1 MISVAP
7 RQTPVPIQY
16 VVPILQELEGFG
28 HQRLV
33 IFEQVGIKV
42 LSESVKS
49 DSLTLPALE
58 FTRLYTHALSLLE
71 AGARKSEEHRVLSKD
86 DLEMMCSLAISC
98 STLHSA
104 IDRVSAFCKV
114 AGGFMQLEV
123 VDAETAQLKLGDY
136 KGKNERSSL
145 ILTLAAMIFFH
156 QIFSWMIGRR
166 IPLSA
171 LSVALAEPMN
181 PVSMADVLEAPIAF
195 NQGINAI
202 IFDAEYLDMPVVRS
216 YADLKYVVDY
226 MPFDLWYSGHGRA
239 SFDGRIRIMLMSA
252 LNAGL
257 PMMSISQAS
266 QVLHMSSAT
275 LSRRLREEGT
285 SYSAIK
291 AGCQRE
297 FAEYLLRCT
306 DEPVE
311 HIAVR
316 VGFLDDRAFRRAF
329 RQWTG
334 QSPSEYRSIFY
345 GPSD

>member
-1 MISVAP
+1 
-7 RQTPVPIQY
+7 
-16 VVPILQELEGFG
+16 
-28 HQRLV
+28 
-33 IFEQVGIKV
+33 
-42 LSESVKS
+42 
-49 DSLTLPALE
+49 
-58 FTRLYTHALSLLE
+58 
-71 AGARKSEEHRVLSKD
+71 
-86 DLEMMCSLAISC
+86 
-98 STLHSA
+98 
-104 IDRVSAFCKV
+104 
-114 AGGFMQLEV
+114 MQLEV
-123 VDAETAQLKLGDY
+123 VGADKAQLKLGNH
-136 KGKNERSSL
+136 KSKNERSSL

-166 IPLSA
+166 MRLSA
-171 LSVALAEPMN
+171 LSVTSAEPMN

-195 NQGINAI
+195 NQDINAFT
-202 IFDAEYLDMPVVRS
+202 FDVGYLDMPVVRS
-216 YADLKYVVDY
+216 YADLKHIVDY

-239 SFDGRIRIMLMSA
+239 TFGGRIRIMLMSA
-252 LNAGL
+252 LDSGL

-266 QVLHMSSAT
+266 QVLHMSLAT
-275 LSRRLREEGT
+275 LSRRLRDEGT

-306 DEPVE
+306 DESIE

-345 GPSD
+345 GASD